1 MKKDRIRGKFTV
13 VNEVSVSK
21 PSPRLLLSYM
31 HRSELQSAAG
41 VSPIPTVVM
50 EIPKEVC
57 SLRARRSDLYEVR
70 VKK

>member
-1 MKKDRIRGKFTV
+1 
-13 VNEVSVSK
+13 
-21 PSPRLLLSYM
+21 M

-57 SLRARRSDLYEVR
+57 NLKGRSDLYEVR

>member
-1 MKKDRIRGKFTV
+1 
-13 VNEVSVSK
+13 
-21 PSPRLLLSYM
+21 M

-50 EIPKEVC
+50 EIPEEVR
-57 SLRARRSDLYEVR
+57 SFKDRRSDLYEVR